1 MSKMSARAFIGTVRI
16 TWKNSEHTKSKRMK
30 LTPNESPE
38 PTFLALLVLMLF
50 LVLLTLAILH
60 KLASLP

>member
-1 MSKMSARAFIGTVRI
+1 
-16 TWKNSEHTKSKRMK
+16 MK

-38 PTFLALLVLMLF
+38 PAFAALLVMMLF
-50 LVLLTLAILH
+50 LVLLTLASLH